1 MQVARKRNWSIYDF
15 LQDTPSKTCKNSNV
29 SPKLKNTRAAKIPL
43 CWQRC
48 SFNLNDSKKVAIF
61 GSRVN
66 FPLVSLSISFLPP
79 SPPLLSFTIYNG
91 GVSSVAEERLSSVRL
106 TPSSSLLKQ
115 FDYFT
120 KQCLSLPLTDA
131 LLSMRSC
138 NKICNC
144 RAFKPFRK

>member
-1 MQVARKRNWSIYDF
+1 MILYKTHLVKPVKIQMSRRSSKILGLQKYRCAGSVVLSTLMTPKKWQF
-15 LQDTPSKTCKNSNV
+15 LVLASTFHYSVT
-29 SPKLKNTRAAKIPL
+29 
-43 CWQRC
+43 
-48 SFNLNDSKKVAIF
+48 
-61 GSRVN
+61 VN
-66 FPLVSLSISFLPP
+66 FFLPP

-115 FDYFT
+115 FDYIT

-144 RAFKPFRK
+144 RAFNPFRK